1 MAKPMDTAPVDEDP
15 AGVARGDGRVG
26 LDEVDQRPDALLGRP
41 GDLAVQARDDAG
53 GDGVLEAEGAADRH
67 RQLAD
72 LRQRPLEG
80 GRFEALAVDL
90 DHGEVGAGVGG
101 PDGAG
106 DAAAVEEGDLD
117 ALHDLV
123 PGPDHVVVGDH
134 HAVLGPD
141 HPAAGPLVVGD
152 GDHRRLDLADN
163 LGDVAGGGLRA
174 RGEHRGGGRAGLR
187 LLAERAPGQGRGE
200 HGGHRQRRER
210 RPSLSRSSG
219 IAVVGPC
226 GDHRSAPLWRCPS

>member
-1 MAKPMDTAPVDEDP
+1 MPTTWPRPLRRAPPELPGEMAASVWIRSTSDRMPCWAEPGISRCRPEMMP
-15 AGVARGDGRVG
+15 AVT
-26 LDEVDQRPDALLGRP
+26 
-41 GDLAVQARDDAG
+41 
-53 GDGVLEAEGAADRH
+53 GVLEAEGAADRH

-72 LRQRPLEG
+72 LRQRPLKG
-80 GRFEALAVDL
+80 GRLEVLAVDL
-90 DHGEVGAGVGG
+90 DHGEVGAGIGG

-152 GDHRRLDLADN
+152 GDHGRLDLLDD